1 MSGDTAPCGVPL
13 APQRSLDN
21 AVYIWGSLIPLLL
34 LLDSGRP
41 AGLKARLGARAE
53 VVRRRGD
60 AQFYLKRAG
69 QGVDGAPSGLPV
81 LLDGVESGFIA
92 VCAIQSLLSLQDHLV
107 THGAFLAGR
116 CSRTEATPSL
126 GVGAGRFR
134 IHYPPVAA
142 VSKDPQR
149 GQVAEAG
156 ASPASWRVVCRWD
169 RAPVG
174 RMAHR
179 ANPRRRWRADGG
191 SAVGARRAL
200 WTDLEPEVNRSRR
213 GTGPILVRGRRG
225 PGGPGIG
232 PTPGRAT
239 ATVIRRTRAPPRR
252 ADAQGR
258 SRAAPTGWGGS
269 GDRRAVTGRLRAAPT
284 GCGPGR
290 RART

>member
-1 MSGDTAPCGVPL
+1 MPGPKLS
-13 APQRSLDN
+13 
-21 AVYIWGSLIPLLL
+21 AVAVMPSSI
-34 LLDSGRP
+34 
-41 AGLKARLGARAE
+41 
-53 VVRRRGD
+53 
-60 AQFYLKRAG
+60 YLKRAG

-116 CSRTEATPSL
+116 CSRTGVTPSL

-134 IHYPPVAA
+134 IHCPPVAA

-200 WTDLEPEVNRSRR
+200 WTDLEPEVN
-213 GTGPILVRGRRG
+213 
-225 PGGPGIG
+225 
-232 PTPGRAT
+232 
-239 ATVIRRTRAPPRR
+239 
-252 ADAQGR
+252 
-258 SRAAPTGWGGS
+258 
-269 GDRRAVTGRLRAAPT
+269 
-284 GCGPGR
+284 
-290 RART
+290 